1 MFRLATASLANRSVV
16 GLLTVLIVASGLLSL
31 TSLRQELL
39 PSFEVPQA
47 SIVTPYPGASPEIVD
62 AQVSS
67 LIEGEVR
74 TLNNL
79 VTVRS
84 TSSANLSVVRVE
96 FDFGTTTA
104 TVEEELNRVIAS
116 VQDSLP
122 NDVSPRVISGSFD
135 SVPIIV
141 LSVAS
146 TTGENDALAEILA
159 DVATPILSQVPGIQE
174 ITVAGGKQK
183 EITLDLKAKVLRE
196 NGLSQQA
203 IVDALRA
210 NGFIIPA
217 GSITDSQG
225 ELQIEIGTNVNSLE
239 DFKSLPLI
247 SSNTQNAQ
255 AAAQAAAAQAAAA
268 QAAAAA
274 AAAQAA
280 AAQAA
285 AAAAAAGQGAPGV
298 PAAPS
303 IPAAP
308 APSEPK
314 ILTIGE
320 VADVTYDYAPVTS
333 ISRTNGLDSLGI
345 QVTKTQD
352 GNTVAISN
360 GVEAKIEELTEKLG
374 GNVEISTVFD
384 QGPFV
389 EKQLENL
396 TIEGTL
402 GLTFAILI
410 ILVFLGSIRSTLVT
424 AISIPTSLL
433 VTFAGL
439 LVSDYSL
446 NLFTLSALTIA
457 VGRVVDDS
465 IVVIENINRH
475 LSYGEE
481 KKSAI
486 IQAVKEVA
494 GAITSATITTV
505 AVFLPVALVGGVV
518 GELFRP
524 FSLSFTIALLAS
536 LIVSLT
542 IVPVLAYWFLK
553 GPKIE
558 GANEQVSEAQLASQM
573 ELAREEEE
581 QKEKKSWLQRGYIPI
596 LKTTQ
601 AHPVVTLI
609 ASAAVLGFTFSL
621 VPQLKTDFI
630 GDFGGDTFSVRQ
642 ELPAGS
648 TFEQRDEASNVVEAL
663 ILEQDGVETVLAT
676 FGGRADGRVNFG
688 GNANATTIQVSL
700 AKDADGDAVK
710 EAIQDGIDART
721 DIGETSISA
730 GGGPGVGGSGTID
743 IKISGT
749 SDEALFAAV
758 EKVRTGMLAVE
769 NLSEITSSLS
779 EQQRTLKITVDR
791 VKAAEY
797 GLTEIQVSGLVS
809 STLRPSSI
817 GNVNIE
823 NESTP
828 IFLVQESTPATVEE
842 IEEIQIPTRRGV
854 IELKDIADISEVQA
868 PVSITSEKGERV
880 ATVALT
886 PDSDDLGAVTR
897 DVTAALTEIEL
908 PVGATATIG
917 GVSAEQTESFQ
928 QLGLALLAAVAIVYL
943 VMVAT
948 FSSLIQPLILLISI
962 PFAATGA
969 LGLLLLT
976 DTPLGV
982 PALIGMLLLVGV
994 VVTNAIVLIDLINQY
1009 RKQGRSIQQSI
1020 IDGSRQRLRPILM
1033 TALATIFA
1041 LSPLA
1046 FGITGGGFISQPL
1059 AIVVIGGLVSSTLLT
1074 LVIVPVLYWLIEGRK
1089 ERKALKG
1096 PKKPRGKAR
1105 RLAEASR

>member
-1 MFRLATASLANRSVV
+1 LFRLATASLANRSVV

-31 TSLRQELL
+31 TSLKQELL

-62 AQVSS
+62 AQISS
-67 LIEGEVR
+67 LIEDEVR

-104 TVEEELNRVIAS
+104 TVEEELNRVIANLK
-116 VQDSLP
+116 DSLP
-122 NDVSPRVISGSFD
+122 SDVSSRVISGSFD

-146 TTGENDALAEILA
+146 TTGDNDALAEILA

-174 ITVAGGKQK
+174 ITVAGGKKK
-183 EITLDLKAKVLRE
+183 EITLDLKTKVLRD
-196 NGLSQQA
+196 NGLSQQS
-203 IVDALRA
+203 IVEALRA

-217 GSITDSQG
+217 GSITDTQG
-225 ELQIEIGTNVNSLE
+225 ELQIEVGTNVNSLKA
-239 DFKSLPLI
+239 FKKLPLI
-247 SSNTQNAQ
+247 SSSTQNAQ

-274 AAAQAA
+274 AAA
-280 AAQAA
+280 
-285 AAAAAAGQGAPGV
+285 GPGAPAI

-308 APSEPK
+308 AEPE
-314 ILTIGE
+314 ILTIE
-320 VADVTYDYAPVTS
+320 DVAVVTYDYEPVTS

-360 GVEAKIEELTEKLG
+360 GVEAKIEEIKQKLG
-374 GNVEISTVFD
+374 GNVEIYAVFD

-396 TIEGTL
+396 TIEGSL

-553 GPKIE
+553 APTTE
-558 GANEQVSEAQLASQM
+558 GTEKKFTESQLASKI
-573 ELAREEEE
+573 EKAREVEE
-581 QKEKKSWLQRGYIPI
+581 QKEKKSWLQRGYIPV

-648 TFEQRDEASNVVEAL
+648 TFEQRDEASNVVESL

-676 FGGRADGRVNFG
+676 FGGRADGRVNLG

-700 AKDADGDAVK
+700 AKDADGDAIK
-710 EAIQDGIDART
+710 DAIQKGIDARS
-721 DIGETSISA
+721 DIGETTISA

-749 SDEALFAAV
+749 NDEALFAAV
-758 EKVRTGMLAVE
+758 EKVRSGMLEVE

-809 STLRPSSI
+809 TTLRPSSI
-817 GNVNIE
+817 GDVNIE

-828 IFLVQESTPATVEE
+828 IFLVRENTPATLEE

-854 IELKDIADISEVQA
+854 IELQEIADINEVQA

-886 PDSDDLGAVTR
+886 PDTDDLGAVTR
-897 DVTAALTEIEL
+897 DVTAKLAEIEL

-969 LGLLLLT
+969 LGLLLIT

-1009 RKQGRSIQQSI
+1009 RKQGRTIQQSI
-1020 IDGSRQRLRPILM
+1020 MDGSRQRLRPILM

-1089 ERKALKG
+1089 ERKALK
-1096 PKKPRGKAR
+1096 KPRKPNSKAKAKAR
-1105 RLAEASR
+1105 NAR

>member
-1 MFRLATASLANRSVV
+1 LFRLATASLANRSVV

-31 TSLRQELL
+31 TSLKQELL

-47 SIVTPYPGASPEIVD
+47 SIVTPYPGASPELVD
-62 AQVSS
+62 AQISS
-67 LIEGEVR
+67 LIEDEVR

-104 TVEEELNRVIAS
+104 TVEEELNRVIANLK
-116 VQDSLP
+116 DSLP
-122 NDVSPRVISGSFD
+122 SDVSSRVISGSFD

-146 TTGENDALAEILA
+146 TTGDNDAIAEILA

-196 NGLSQQA
+196 NGLSQQS

-217 GSITDSQG
+217 GSITDTKG

-239 DFKSLPLI
+239 DFKKLPLI
-247 SSNTQNAQ
+247 SSNTQNSQ
-255 AAAQAAAAQAAAA
+255 AAAQ
-268 QAAAAA
+268 A

-285 AAAAAAGQGAPGV
+285 AAAAAAGQGAPGI

-303 IPAAP
+303 APAAP
-308 APSEPK
+308 AADPE
-314 ILTIGE
+314 ILTIGD
-320 VADVTYDYAPVTS
+320 VADVTYDYEQVTS

-360 GVEAKIEELTEKLG
+360 GVEAKIEELTDKLG

-553 GPKIE
+553 TPK
-558 GANEQVSEAQLASQM
+558 NVVSLDQMSESQLASQM
-573 ELAREEEE
+573 EQAREVEE
-581 QKEKKSWLQRGYIPI
+581 QKEKKSWLQRGYIPV

-601 AHPVVTLI
+601 AHPVITLI

-700 AKDADGDAVK
+700 AKDADGDAIK
-710 EAIQDGIDART
+710 DAIQKGIDARS

-749 SDEALFAAV
+749 NDEALFAAV
-758 EKVRTGMLAVE
+758 EKVRSGMIAVE

-809 STLRPSSI
+809 TTLRPSSI
-817 GNVNIE
+817 GDVNIE

-828 IFLVQESTPATVEE
+828 IFLVQEDTPATVEE
-842 IEEIQIPTRRGV
+842 IEEIQIPTRSGV
-854 IELKDIADISEVQA
+854 IELQEIADISEVQA

-886 PDSDDLGAVTR
+886 PDTDDLGAVTR
-897 DVTAALTEIEL
+897 DVTAKLAEIEL

-948 FSSLIQPLILLISI
+948 FSSLVQPLILLISI

-1009 RKQGRSIQQSI
+1009 RKQGRTIQQSI
-1020 IDGSRQRLRPILM
+1020 MDGSRQRLRPILM

-1096 PKKPRGKAR
+1096 PKKPRGKAK
-1105 RLAEASR
+1105 RLAEAAR

>member
-1 MFRLATASLANRSVV
+1 
-16 GLLTVLIVASGLLSL
+16 LTVLIVASGLLSL
-31 TSLRQELL
+31 TSLKQELL

-62 AQVSS
+62 AQISS
-67 LIEGEVR
+67 LIEDEVR

-104 TVEEELNRVIAS
+104 TVEEELNRVIANLK
-116 VQDSLP
+116 DSLP
-122 NDVSPRVISGSFD
+122 SDVSSRVISGSFD

-146 TTGENDALAEILA
+146 TTGDNDALAEILA

-174 ITVAGGKQK
+174 ITVAGGKKK

-196 NGLSQQA
+196 NGLSQQS

-217 GSITDSQG
+217 GSITDTQG
-225 ELQIEIGTNVNSLE
+225 ELQIEVGTNVNSLKA
-239 DFKSLPLI
+239 FKKLPLI
-247 SSNTQNAQ
+247 SSSTQNAQ

-274 AAAQAA
+274 AAA
-280 AAQAA
+280 
-285 AAAAAAGQGAPGV
+285 GPGV
-298 PAAPS
+298 PAIPAAPS
-303 IPAAP
+303 IPVAP
-308 APSEPK
+308 AEPE
-314 ILTIGE
+314 ILTIE
-320 VADVTYDYAPVTS
+320 DVAVVTYDYEPVTS

-360 GVEAKIEELTEKLG
+360 GVEAKIEEIKEKLG
-374 GNVEISTVFD
+374 GNVEIYAVFD

-396 TIEGTL
+396 TIEGSL

-553 GPKIE
+553 APTSE
-558 GANEQVSEAQLASQM
+558 GMQKKLTESQLASQM
-573 ELAREEEE
+573 EKAREIEE
-581 QKEKKSWLQRGYIPI
+581 QKEKKSWLQRGYIPV

-648 TFEQRDEASNVVEAL
+648 TFEQRDEASNVVESL

-676 FGGRADGRVNFG
+676 FGGRADGRVNLG

-700 AKDADGDAVK
+700 AKDADGDAIK
-710 EAIQDGIDART
+710 DAIQKGIDARS
-721 DIGETSISA
+721 DIGETTISA

-749 SDEALFAAV
+749 NDEALFAAV
-758 EKVRTGMLAVE
+758 ENVRSGMLEVE

-809 STLRPSSI
+809 TTLRPSSI
-817 GNVNIE
+817 GDVNIE

-828 IFLVQESTPATVEE
+828 IFLVQENTPATLEE

-854 IELKDIADISEVQA
+854 IELQKIADINEVQA

-886 PDSDDLGAVTR
+886 PDTDDLGAVTR
-897 DVTAALTEIEL
+897 DVTAKLAEIEL

-969 LGLLLLT
+969 LGLLLIT

-1009 RKQGRSIQQSI
+1009 RKQGRTIQQSI
-1020 IDGSRQRLRPILM
+1020 MDGSRQRLRPILM

-1105 RLAEASR
+1105 RLAEAAR

>member
-1 MFRLATASLANRSVV
+1 MFRLATTSLANRSVV
-16 GLLTVLIVASGLLSL
+16 GLLTILIVASGLISLS
-31 TSLRQELL
+31 SLKQELL

-47 SIVTPYPGASPEIVD
+47 SIVTAYPGASPEIVD
-62 AQVSS
+62 AQISS
-67 LIEGEVR
+67 LIEDEVR

-79 VTVRS
+79 VNVRS

-104 TVEEELNRVIAS
+104 NVEEELNRVVAT
-116 VQDSLP
+116 VRDSLP
-122 NDVSPRVISGSFD
+122 SEVEPRVISGSFD
-135 SVPIIV
+135 TVPIIV

-146 TTGENDALAEILA
+146 TTGQNDALAEILA
-159 DVATPILSQVPGIQE
+159 DVAPPILSQGPGVQE
-174 ITVAGGKQK
+174 VTVAGGKKKQ
-183 EITLDLKAKVLRE
+183 ITLDLKAKVLRD
-196 NGLSQQA
+196 NGLSQQS
-203 IVDALRA
+203 IVEALRA
-210 NGFIIPA
+210 NGFIVPA
-217 GSITDSQG
+217 GSITDNAG
-225 ELQIEIGTNVNSLE
+225 ELQIEVGTNVNSLE
-239 DFKSLPLI
+239 DFEKLPLI
-247 SSNTQNAQ
+247 SSNTQNSQ
-255 AAAQAAAAQAAAA
+255 AASQ
-268 QAAAAA
+268 

-285 AAAAAAGQGAPGV
+285 AAAAAAGGVPV
-298 PAAPS
+298 PAAPV
-303 IPAAP
+303 AP
-308 APSEPK
+308 VVPQKPE
-314 ILTIGE
+314 ILTIKD
-320 VADVTYDYAPVTS
+320 VADVVYDYAPVTS

-360 GVEAKIEELTEKLG
+360 GVEAKIEELKEKLG
-374 GNVEISTVFD
+374 GNVEINTVFD

-396 TIEGTL
+396 TIEGSL

-433 VTFAGL
+433 ITFAGL

-475 LSYGEE
+475 LSYGEP

-486 IQAVKEVA
+486 IDAVKEVA

-536 LIVSLT
+536 LVVSLT

-553 GPKIE
+553 TPAVDPTAAMDTPEQAAARIE
-558 GANEQVSEAQLASQM
+558 SVR
-573 ELAREEEE
+573 ELEE
-581 QKEKKSWLQRGYIPI
+581 QKEQKSWLQRGYIPI
-596 LKTTQ
+596 LRTTQ

-609 ASAAVLGFTFSL
+609 AAGAVLGFTFSL
-621 VPQLKTDFI
+621 IPQLKTDFI

-642 ELPAGS
+642 ELPAGA
-648 TFEQRDEASNVVEAL
+648 TFEQRDKASEIVEDL

-676 FGGRADGRVNFG
+676 YGGRADGRVNFG

-700 AKDADGDAVK
+700 SKDADADAIK
-710 EAIQDGIDART
+710 EAVQAGIDART
-721 DIGETSISA
+721 DIGETTISA
-730 GGGPGVGGSGTID
+730 GGGPGVGGSSNID
-743 IKISGT
+743 IKITGT

-758 EKVRTGMLAVE
+758 DKIRSGMVVVD
-769 NLSEITSSLS
+769 NISEITSSLS

-817 GNVNIE
+817 GDVNIE
-823 NESTP
+823 NETTP
-828 IFLVQESTPATVEE
+828 IFLVQENTPATLEE
-842 IEEIQIPTRRGV
+842 IKEIQIPSRLGV
-854 IELKDIADISEVQA
+854 IELQEVADIQEVQA

-880 ATVALT
+880 ATVSLT

-897 DVTAALTEIEL
+897 EVTETLDGIEL
-908 PVGATATIG
+908 PLGATATIG
-917 GVSAEQTESFQ
+917 GVSAEQIESFQ

-948 FSSLIQPLILLISI
+948 FSSLVQPLILLISI

-969 LGLLLLT
+969 LGLLLIT
-976 DTPLGV
+976 DTALGV

-1009 RKQGRSIQQSI
+1009 RLQGRSIKQSI
-1020 IDGSRQRLRPILM
+1020 MDGSRQRLRPILM

-1041 LSPLA
+1041 LLPLA

-1059 AIVVIGGLVSSTLLT
+1059 AIVVIGGLVSSTALT

-1105 RLAEASR
+1105 RLAEAAR

>member
-31 TSLRQELL
+31 TSLKQELL

-67 LIEGEVR
+67 LIEDEVR

-104 TVEEELNRVIAS
+104 TVEEELNRVIANLK
-116 VQDSLP
+116 DSLP
-122 NDVSPRVISGSFD
+122 ADVSPRVVSGSFD

-146 TTGENDALAEILA
+146 TTGDNDALAEILA

-183 EITLDLKAKVLRE
+183 EITLDLKAKVLRD

-217 GSITDSQG
+217 GSITDTQG

-255 AAAQAAAAQAAAA
+255 AAAAQAAAA

-274 AAAQAA
+274 AA
-280 AAQAA
+280 
-285 AAAAAAGQGAPGV
+285 GQGAPGI
-298 PAAPS
+298 PGAPS

-308 APSEPK
+308 APSEPE
-314 ILTIGE
+314 ILTIAD
-320 VADVTYDYAPVTS
+320 VAEVTYDYAPVTS

-360 GVEAKIEELTEKLG
+360 GVEAKIEELTDKLG
-374 GNVEISTVFD
+374 GNVEINTVFD

-553 GPKIE
+553 APKIE
-558 GANEQVSEAQLASQM
+558 AGSEQLSEGQLAFQM
-573 ELAREEEE
+573 EKAREEEE

-596 LKTTQ
+596 LRTTQ

-648 TFEQRDEASNVVEAL
+648 TFEQRDEAAKEVENL

-700 AKDADGDAVK
+700 AKDADGDAIK
-710 EAIQDGIDART
+710 DAIQKGIDARS
-721 DIGETSISA
+721 DIGETTISA

-817 GNVNIE
+817 GDVNIE

-828 IFLVQESTPATVEE
+828 IFLVQENTPATVEE
-842 IEEIQIPTRRGV
+842 IEQIQVPTRQGV
-854 IELKDIADISEVQA
+854 IELQEIADISEVQA

-886 PDSDDLGAVTR
+886 PDTDDLGAVTR
-897 DVTAALTEIEL
+897 DVTAKLAEIEL

-948 FSSLIQPLILLISI
+948 FSSLVQPLILLISI

-1105 RLAEASR
+1105 RLAEAAR

>member
-31 TSLRQELL
+31 TSLKQELL

-67 LIEGEVR
+67 LIEDEVR

-104 TVEEELNRVIAS
+104 TVEEELNRVIANLK
-116 VQDSLP
+116 DSLP
-122 NDVSPRVISGSFD
+122 SDVSPRVISGSFD

-210 NGFIIPA
+210 NGFIVPA
-217 GSITDSQG
+217 GSITDTQG

-247 SSNTQNAQ
+247 SSNTQSAQ

-274 AAAQAA
+274 AAA
-280 AAQAA
+280 
-285 AAAAAAGQGAPGV
+285 GQGAPGA

-303 IPAAP
+303 IPVAP
-308 APSEPK
+308 APSEPE
-314 ILTIGE
+314 ILTIGD
-320 VADVTYDYAPVTS
+320 VAVVTYDYEPVTS

-553 GPKIE
+553 TPKLE
-558 GANEQVSEAQLASQM
+558 SGSEQLSESQLAMQM
-573 ELAREEEE
+573 EKAREEEE
-581 QKEKKSWLQRGYIPI
+581 QKEKKSWLQRGYIPV
-596 LKTTQ
+596 LRTTQ

-648 TFEQRDEASNVVEAL
+648 TFEQRDAAAKAVENL

-700 AKDADGDAVK
+700 TKDADGDAIK
-710 EAIQDGIDART
+710 EAIQEGIDSRT

-758 EKVRTGMLAVE
+758 EKVRTGMLSVE

-854 IELKDIADISEVQA
+854 IELQKIADISEVQA

-897 DVTAALTEIEL
+897 DVTAKLAEIEL

-1020 IDGSRQRLRPILM
+1020 VDGSRQRLRPILM

-1105 RLAEASR
+1105 RLAEAAR

>member
-1 MFRLATASLANRSVV
+1 LFRLATASLANRSVV
-16 GLLTVLIVASGLLSL
+16 GLLTVLVIGAGLLSATAL
-31 TSLRQELL
+31 KQELL

-47 SIVTPYPGASPEIVD
+47 SIVTAYPGASPEIVD
-62 AQVSS
+62 AQISS
-67 LIEGEVR
+67 LIEDEVR
-74 TLNNL
+74 TLDNL

-104 TVEEELNRVIAS
+104 DVEEKLNSVIAS

-122 NDVSPRVISGSFD
+122 GDVSPRVISGSFD

-146 TTGENDALAEILA
+146 TTGDNDALAEILA
-159 DVATPILSQVPGIQE
+159 DVAVPILSQVPGVQD

-183 EITLDLKAKVLRE
+183 QITLDLKSDVLRE

-210 NGFIIPA
+210 NGFVIPA
-217 GSITDSQG
+217 GSILDDAG
-225 ELQIEIGTNVNSLE
+225 ELQIEVGTQVNSLE
-239 DFKSLPLI
+239 DFKKLPLI
-247 SSNTQNAQ
+247 SSNPQS
-255 AAAQAAAAQAAAA
+255 AAG
-268 QAAAAA
+268 AA

-285 AAAAAAGQGAPGV
+285 AAQGAQGLPT
-298 PAAPS
+298 AQ
-303 IPAAP
+303 IPAQP
-308 APSEPK
+308 AVPE
-314 ILTIGE
+314 ILSIE
-320 VADVTYDYAPVTS
+320 DVADVTYDYAPVTS

-360 GVEAKIEELTEKLG
+360 GVEAKIDELKEKLG
-374 GNVEISTVFD
+374 GNVEINTVFD

-396 TIEGTL
+396 TIEGSL

-433 VTFAGL
+433 ITFAGL
-439 LVSDYSL
+439 LISDYSL

-553 GPKIE
+553 TPVVE
-558 GANEQVSEAQLASQM
+558 ASAEELSEQQVSDQM
-573 ELAREEEE
+573 EKAREVEE
-581 QKEKKSWLQRGYIPI
+581 QKERRSWLQRGYIPI
-596 LKTTQ
+596 LRTTQ

-648 TFEQRDEASNVVEAL
+648 TFEQRDKASEIVEDL
-663 ILEQDGVETVLAT
+663 ILEQQGVETVLAT

-700 AKDADGDAVK
+700 TKDADGDAIK
-710 EAIQDGIDART
+710 EAIQKGIDSRS

-743 IKISGT
+743 IKIAGT
-749 SDEALFAAV
+749 SDEALFEAV
-758 EKVRTGMLAVE
+758 DRVRSGMASVQ
-769 NLSEITSSLS
+769 NISEISSSLS
-779 EQQRTLKITVDR
+779 EQQRTLKISVDR
-791 VKAAEY
+791 VKAAEF

-809 STLRPSSI
+809 TTLRPSSI
-817 GNVNIE
+817 GNVNID
-823 NESTP
+823 NEQTP
-828 IFLVQESTPATVEE
+828 IFIVQEDTPATLEE
-842 IEEIQIPTRRGV
+842 IREIQIPTRQGV
-854 IELKDIADISEVQA
+854 IELQEIATIQEVQA

-897 DVTAALTEIEL
+897 DVTAQLEEIDL
-908 PVGATATIG
+908 PLGATATIG

-943 VMVAT
+943 VMVGT
-948 FSSLIQPLILLISI
+948 FSSLVQPLILLISI

-976 DTPLGV
+976 DTALGV

-1020 IDGSRQRLRPILM
+1020 MDGSRQRLRPILM

-1096 PKKPRGKAR
+1096 PKQQRGKKR
-1105 RLAEASR
+1105 RLARAAR

>member
-16 GLLTVLIVASGLLSL
+16 GLLTVLVIGAGLLSATAL
-31 TSLRQELL
+31 KQELL

-47 SIVTPYPGASPEIVD
+47 SIVTAYPGASPEIVD

-67 LIEGEVR
+67 VIEDQVR
-74 TLNNL
+74 TLDNL
-79 VTVRS
+79 VNVRS

-96 FDFGTTTA
+96 FDFGTTTSD
-104 TVEEELNRVIAS
+104 VEEKLNSVIAS

-122 NDVSPRVISGSFD
+122 GDVAPRVISGSFD

-146 TTGENDALAEILA
+146 TTGDNDALAEILA
-159 DVATPILSQVPGIQE
+159 DVAVPILSQVPGVQE
-174 ITVAGGKQK
+174 ITVAGGKKKQ
-183 EITLDLKAKVLRE
+183 ITLDLKADVLRA
-196 NGLSQQA
+196 NGLTQQN
-203 IVDALRA
+203 IVEALRA
-210 NGFIIPA
+210 NGFVIPA
-217 GSITDSQG
+217 GSILDNAG
-225 ELQIEIGTNVNSLE
+225 ELQIEVGTQVNSLQ
-239 DFKSLPLI
+239 DFNKLPLI
-247 SSNTQNAQ
+247 SANPQ
-255 AAAQAAAAQAAAA
+255 ANQ
-268 QAAAAA
+268 AAAA

-285 AAAAAAGQGAPGV
+285 AAAAAQGAPGQAPAPGAQAPEV
-298 PAAPS
+298 PAAPEILS
-303 IPAAP
+303 I
-308 APSEPK
+308 ED
-314 ILTIGE
+314 
-320 VADVTYDYAPVTS
+320 VADVTYDYEPVTS

-360 GVEAKIEELTEKLG
+360 AVEAKIEELTEKLG
-374 GNVEISTVFD
+374 GNVEINTVFD

-402 GLTFAILI
+402 CLTFAILI

-433 VTFAGL
+433 ITFAGL
-439 LVSDYSL
+439 LISDYSL

-553 GPKIE
+553 APKVVGLVSE
-558 GANEQVSEAQLASQM
+558 MNQQQVSDQM
-573 ELAREEEE
+573 EKAREFEE
-581 QKEKKSWLQRGYIPI
+581 QKERRSWLQRGYIPI
-596 LKTTQ
+596 LRTTQ

-648 TFEQRDEASNVVEAL
+648 TFEQRDKASEIVEDL

-700 AKDADGDAVK
+700 AKDADGDVIK
-710 EAIQDGIDART
+710 EAIQDGIDARS

-743 IKISGT
+743 IKIAGT
-749 SDEALFAAV
+749 SDEALFEAV
-758 EKVRTGMLAVE
+758 DRVRSGMTTVQ
-769 NLSEITSSLS
+769 NISEISSSLS

-817 GNVNIE
+817 GDVNID
-823 NESTP
+823 NEATP
-828 IFLVQESTPATVEE
+828 IFIVQENTPATLEE
-842 IEEIQIPTRRGV
+842 IREIQIPTRQGV
-854 IELKDIADISEVQA
+854 IELQEIATVQEVQA

-886 PDSDDLGAVTR
+886 PDTDDLGAATR
-897 DVTAALTEIEL
+897 EVTAQLDEIDL
-908 PVGATATIG
+908 PLGATATIG

-943 VMVAT
+943 VMVGT
-948 FSSLIQPLILLISI
+948 FSSLVQPLILLISI

-1020 IDGSRQRLRPILM
+1020 MDGSRQRLRPILM

-1089 ERKALKG
+1089 ERRALKG
-1096 PKKPRGKAR
+1096 PKKQRGKKR
-1105 RLAEASR
+1105 RLAKAAR

>member
-31 TSLRQELL
+31 TSLKQELL

-47 SIVTPYPGASPEIVD
+47 SIVTAYPGASPEIVD
-62 AQVSS
+62 AQISS
-67 LIEGEVR
+67 LIEDEVR

-104 TVEEELNRVIAS
+104 TVEEELNRVIANLK
-116 VQDSLP
+116 DSLP
-122 NDVSPRVISGSFD
+122 SDVSPRVISGSFD

-146 TTGENDALAEILA
+146 TTGNNNELAEILA

-174 ITVAGGKQK
+174 ITVAGGKKK
-183 EITLDLKAKVLRE
+183 EITLDLKAKVLRD
-196 NGLSQQA
+196 NGLSQQS

-217 GSITDSQG
+217 GSITDTEG
-225 ELQIEIGTNVNSLE
+225 ELQIEVGTNVNSLE
-239 DFKSLPLI
+239 DFKNLPLI

-255 AAAQAAAAQAAAA
+255 AAQAAAAQAAAA

-274 AAAQAA
+274 AAA
-280 AAQAA
+280 
-285 AAAAAAGQGAPGV
+285 AGPGAPAIPAAPSV
-298 PAAPS
+298 PAAP
-303 IPAAP
+303 A
-308 APSEPK
+308 EPE
-314 ILTIGE
+314 ILTIGD
-320 VADVTYDYAPVTS
+320 VADVTYDYEEVTS

-360 GVEAKIEELTEKLG
+360 GVEAKIEELTDKLG
-374 GNVEISTVFD
+374 GNVEINTVLD

-553 GPKIE
+553 TPK
-558 GANEQVSEAQLASQM
+558 NEVSLDQMSESQLASQM
-573 ELAREEEE
+573 EQAREVEE
-581 QKEKKSWLQRGYIPI
+581 QKEKKSWLQRGYIPV

-601 AHPVVTLI
+601 AHPVITLI

-700 AKDADGDAVK
+700 AKDADGDAIK
-710 EAIQDGIDART
+710 DAIQKGIDARS

-749 SDEALFAAV
+749 NDEALFAAV
-758 EKVRTGMLAVE
+758 EKVRSGMIAVE

-809 STLRPSSI
+809 TTLRPSSI
-817 GNVNIE
+817 GDVNIE

-828 IFLVQESTPATVEE
+828 IFLVQEDTPATLEE
-842 IEEIQIPTRRGV
+842 IEEIQIPTRSGV
-854 IELKDIADISEVQA
+854 IELQEIADISEVQA

-886 PDSDDLGAVTR
+886 PDTDDLGAVTR
-897 DVTAALTEIEL
+897 DVTAKLAEIDL

-948 FSSLIQPLILLISI
+948 FSSLVQPLILLISI

-969 LGLLLLT
+969 LGLLLIT

-1009 RKQGRSIQQSI
+1009 RKQGRTIQQSI
-1020 IDGSRQRLRPILM
+1020 MDGSRQRLRPILM

-1096 PKKPRGKAR
+1096 PKKPRGKAK
-1105 RLAEASR
+1105 RLAEAAR

>member
-1 MFRLATASLANRSVV
+1 LFRLATASLANRSVV

-31 TSLRQELL
+31 TSLKQELL

-62 AQVSS
+62 AQISS
-67 LIEGEVR
+67 LIEDEVR

-104 TVEEELNRVIAS
+104 TVEEELNRVIANLK
-116 VQDSLP
+116 DSLP
-122 NDVSPRVISGSFD
+122 SDVSPRVISGSFD

-146 TTGENDALAEILA
+146 TTGDNDALAEILA
-159 DVATPILSQVPGIQE
+159 DVATPILSQVPGVQD

-183 EITLDLKAKVLRE
+183 EISLDLKAKVLRE
-196 NGLSQQA
+196 NGLSQQS

-217 GSITDSQG
+217 GSITDTEG
-225 ELQIEIGTNVNSLE
+225 ELQIEVGTNVNSLE
-239 DFKSLPLI
+239 DFKNLPLI

-255 AAAQAAAAQAAAA
+255 AAQAAAAQAAAA

-274 AAAQAA
+274 AAAAGPGATAIPAA
-280 AAQAA
+280 
-285 AAAAAAGQGAPGV
+285 PSV
-298 PAAPS
+298 PAAP
-303 IPAAP
+303 A
-308 APSEPK
+308 EPE
-314 ILTIGE
+314 ILTIGD
-320 VADVTYDYAPVTS
+320 VADVTYDYEEVTS

-360 GVEAKIEELTEKLG
+360 GVEAKIEELTDKLG
-374 GNVEISTVFD
+374 GNVEINTVLD

-553 GPKIE
+553 TPK
-558 GANEQVSEAQLASQM
+558 NEVSLDQMSESQLASQM
-573 ELAREEEE
+573 EQAREVEE
-581 QKEKKSWLQRGYIPI
+581 QKEKKSWLQRGYIPV

-601 AHPVVTLI
+601 AHPVITLI

-700 AKDADGDAVK
+700 AKDADGDAIK
-710 EAIQDGIDART
+710 DAIQKGIDARS

-749 SDEALFAAV
+749 NDEALFAAV
-758 EKVRTGMLAVE
+758 EKVRSGMIAVE

-809 STLRPSSI
+809 TTLRPSSI
-817 GNVNIE
+817 GDVNIE

-828 IFLVQESTPATVEE
+828 IFLVQEDTPATLEE
-842 IEEIQIPTRRGV
+842 IEEIQIPTRSGV
-854 IELKDIADISEVQA
+854 IELQEIADISEVQA

-886 PDSDDLGAVTR
+886 PDTDDLGAVTR
-897 DVTAALTEIEL
+897 DVTAKLAEIDL

-948 FSSLIQPLILLISI
+948 FSSLVQPLILLISI

-969 LGLLLLT
+969 LGLLLIT

-1009 RKQGRSIQQSI
+1009 RKQGRTIQQSI
-1020 IDGSRQRLRPILM
+1020 MDGSRQRLRPILM

-1105 RLAEASR
+1105 RLAEAAR

>member
-1 MFRLATASLANRSVV
+1 
-16 GLLTVLIVASGLLSL
+16 
-31 TSLRQELL
+31 
-39 PSFEVPQA
+39 
-47 SIVTPYPGASPEIVD
+47 
-62 AQVSS
+62 
-67 LIEGEVR
+67 
-74 TLNNL
+74 
-79 VTVRS
+79 
-84 TSSANLSVVRVE
+84 
-96 FDFGTTTA
+96 
-104 TVEEELNRVIAS
+104 
-116 VQDSLP
+116 
-122 NDVSPRVISGSFD
+122 VISGSFD

-146 TTGENDALAEILA
+146 TTGNNNELAEILA

-174 ITVAGGKQK
+174 ITVAGGKKK
-183 EITLDLKAKVLRE
+183 EITLDLKAKVLRD
-196 NGLSQQA
+196 NGLSQQS

-217 GSITDSQG
+217 GSITDTEG
-225 ELQIEIGTNVNSLE
+225 ELQIEVGTNVNSLE
-239 DFKSLPLI
+239 DFKNLPLI

-255 AAAQAAAAQAAAA
+255 AAQAAAAQAAAA

-274 AAAQAA
+274 AAA
-280 AAQAA
+280 
-285 AAAAAAGQGAPGV
+285 AGPGAPAIPAAPSV
-298 PAAPS
+298 PAAP
-303 IPAAP
+303 A
-308 APSEPK
+308 EPE
-314 ILTIGE
+314 ILTIGD
-320 VADVTYDYAPVTS
+320 VADVTYDYEEVTS

-360 GVEAKIEELTEKLG
+360 GVEAKIEELTDKLG
-374 GNVEISTVFD
+374 GNVEINTVLD

-553 GPKIE
+553 APKTE
-558 GANEQVSEAQLASQM
+558 GSPEQMSESQLAYQI
-573 ELAREEEE
+573 EQAREIEE
-581 QKEKKSWLQRGYIPI
+581 QKEKKSWLQRGYIPV
-596 LKTTQ
+596 LRTTQ

-648 TFEQRDEASNVVEAL
+648 TFEQRDEASNVVEDL
-663 ILEQDGVETVLAT
+663 ILEQEGVETVLAT
-676 FGGRADGRVNFG
+676 FGGRADGRVNLG

-700 AKDADGDAVK
+700 AKDADGDAIK
-710 EAIQDGIDART
+710 DAIQKGIDARS
-721 DIGETSISA
+721 DIGETTISA
-730 GGGPGVGGSGTID
+730 GGAPGAGGSGTID
-743 IKISGT
+743 IKLSGT

-758 EKVRTGMLAVE
+758 EKVRSGMLEVE

-779 EQQRTLKITVDR
+779 ELQRTLKITVDR
-791 VKAAEY
+791 MKAAEY

-817 GNVNIE
+817 GDVNIE

-828 IFLVQESTPATVEE
+828 IFLVQEATPATVEE
-842 IEEIQIPTRRGV
+842 IEDIQIPTRRGV
-854 IELKDIADISEVQA
+854 IELKKIADISEVQA

-886 PDSDDLGAVTR
+886 PDTDDLGAVTR
-897 DVTAALTEIEL
+897 DVTAKLAEIDL

-948 FSSLIQPLILLISI
+948 FSSLVQPLILLISI

-1009 RKQGRSIQQSI
+1009 RKQGRTIQQSI
-1020 IDGSRQRLRPILM
+1020 MDGSRQRLRPILM

-1105 RLAEASR
+1105 RLAEAAR

>member
-16 GLLTVLIVASGLLSL
+16 GLLTVLIVGSGLLSL
-31 TSLRQELL
+31 TSLKQELL

-67 LIEGEVR
+67 LIEDEVR

-104 TVEEELNRVIAS
+104 TVEEELNRVITNLK
-116 VQDSLP
+116 DSLP
-122 NDVSPRVISGSFD
+122 SDVSSRVISGSFD

-146 TTGENDALAEILA
+146 TTGDNDALAEILA

-174 ITVAGGKQK
+174 ITVAGGKKK
-183 EITLDLKAKVLRE
+183 EITLDLKTNVLRD
-196 NGLSQQA
+196 NGLSQQS
-203 IVDALRA
+203 IVEALRA

-217 GSITDSQG
+217 GSITDTEG
-225 ELQIEIGTNVNSLE
+225 ELQIEIGTNVNSLKA
-239 DFKSLPLI
+239 FKKLPLI
-247 SSNTQNAQ
+247 SSNTQNVQAAAQ
-255 AAAQAAAAQAAAA
+255 AAAAQAAAAQAAAA

-274 AAAQAA
+274 AAA
-280 AAQAA
+280 
-285 AAAAAAGQGAPGV
+285 GPGAPAI
-298 PAAPS
+298 PTAPS

-308 APSEPK
+308 AEPK
-314 ILTIGE
+314 ILTIAD
-320 VADVTYDYAPVTS
+320 VADVTYDYEPVTS

-360 GVEAKIEELTEKLG
+360 GVEAKIEELTDKLG

-553 GPKIE
+553 APTTE
-558 GANEQVSEAQLASQM
+558 GTQKKLSESQIAAQIVK
-573 ELAREEEE
+573 AREVEE
-581 QKEKKSWLQRGYIPI
+581 QKEKKSWLQRGYIPV

-648 TFEQRDEASNVVEAL
+648 TFEQRDEASNVVEDL
-663 ILEQDGVETVLAT
+663 ILEQEGVETVLAT

-700 AKDADGDAVK
+700 TKDADGDAIK
-710 EAIQDGIDART
+710 DAIQKGIDARS
-721 DIGETSISA
+721 DIGETTISA

-749 SDEALFAAV
+749 NDEALFAAV
-758 EKVRTGMLAVE
+758 EKVRSGMLEVE

-779 EQQRTLKITVDR
+779 ELQRTLKITVNR

-817 GNVNIE
+817 GDVNID

-828 IFLVQESTPATVEE
+828 IFLVQEDTPATVEE

-854 IELKDIADISEVQA
+854 IELRQIANVSEVQA

-886 PDSDDLGAVTR
+886 PDTDDLGAVTR
-897 DVTAALTEIEL
+897 DVTAKLAEIEL

-917 GVSAEQTESFQ
+917 GVSAEQAESFQ

-969 LGLLLLT
+969 LGLLLIT

-1020 IDGSRQRLRPILM
+1020 MDGSRQRLRPILM

-1089 ERKALKG
+1089 ERKTLKKSSK
-1096 PKKPRGKAR
+1096 PKRKAKAKVR
-1105 RLAEASR
+1105 NAR

>member
-16 GLLTVLIVASGLLSL
+16 GLLTILVIGAGLLSATAL
-31 TSLRQELL
+31 KQELL

-47 SIVTPYPGASPEIVD
+47 SIVTVYPGASPEIVD

-67 LIEGEVR
+67 VIEDQVR
-74 TLNNL
+74 TLDNL
-79 VTVRS
+79 VNVRS

-104 TVEEELNRVIAS
+104 DVEEKLNSVIAS

-122 NDVSPRVISGSFD
+122 SDVAPRVISGSFD

-146 TTGENDALAEILA
+146 TTGDNDALAEILA
-159 DVATPILSQVPGIQE
+159 DVAVPILSQVPGVQE
-174 ITVAGGKQK
+174 ITVAGGKKKQ
-183 EITLDLKAKVLRE
+183 ITLDLKADVLRA
-196 NGLSQQA
+196 NGLTQQN
-203 IVDALRA
+203 IVEALRA
-210 NGFIIPA
+210 NGFVIPA
-217 GSITDSQG
+217 GSILDNAG
-225 ELQIEIGTNVNSLE
+225 ELQIEVGTEVNSLE
-239 DFKSLPLI
+239 DFKKLPLI
-247 SSNTQNAQ
+247 SANPQ
-255 AAAQAAAAQAAAA
+255 ANQ
-268 QAAAAA
+268 AAAA

-285 AAAAAAGQGAPGV
+285 AAAAQGAPGLPTIEIPEE
-298 PAAPS
+298 PAAP
-303 IPAAP
+303 
-308 APSEPK
+308 E
-314 ILTIGE
+314 ILTIAD

-360 GVEAKIEELTEKLG
+360 GVEDKIEELKEKLG
-374 GNVEISTVFD
+374 GNVEINSVFD

-396 TIEGTL
+396 TIEGSL

-433 VTFAGL
+433 ITFAGL
-439 LVSDYSL
+439 LISDYSL

-553 GPKIE
+553 TPKVE
-558 GANEQVSEAQLASQM
+558 GLDSEMTEQQVSNQM
-573 ELAREEEE
+573 EKAREVEE
-581 QKEKKSWLQRGYIPI
+581 QKERRSWLQRGYIPI
-596 LKTTQ
+596 LRTTQ

-648 TFEQRDEASNVVEAL
+648 TFEQRDKASEIVEDL

-700 AKDADGDAVK
+700 AKDADGDAIK
-710 EAIQDGIDART
+710 EAIQEGIDARS
-721 DIGETSISA
+721 DIGETSITA

-743 IKISGT
+743 IKIAGT
-749 SDEALFAAV
+749 SDEALFEAV
-758 EKVRTGMLAVE
+758 DRVRSGMTSV
-769 NLSEITSSLS
+769 NNISEISSSLS

-817 GNVNIE
+817 GDVNID
-823 NESTP
+823 NEATP
-828 IFLVQESTPATVEE
+828 IFIVQENTPATLEE
-842 IEEIQIPTRRGV
+842 IREIQIPTRQGI
-854 IELKDIADISEVQA
+854 IELQEIATVQEVQA

-897 DVTAALTEIEL
+897 EVTAALAEIDL
-908 PVGATATIG
+908 PLGATATIG

-928 QLGLALLAAVAIVYL
+928 QLGLALLAAIAIVYL
-943 VMVAT
+943 VMVGT
-948 FSSLIQPLILLISI
+948 FSSLVQPLILLISI

-1020 IDGSRQRLRPILM
+1020 MDGSRQRLRPILM

-1089 ERKALKG
+1089 ERRALKG
-1096 PKKPRGKAR
+1096 PKKQKGKAR
-1105 RLAEASR
+1105 RLAEAAR

>member
-1 MFRLATASLANRSVV
+1 LFRLATASLANRSVV
-16 GLLTVLIVASGLLSL
+16 GLLTILIVASGLLSL
-31 TSLRQELL
+31 TSLKQELL

-67 LIEGEVR
+67 LIEDQVR

-104 TVEEELNRVIAS
+104 TVEEELNRVVANLK
-116 VQDSLP
+116 DSLP
-122 NDVSPRVISGSFD
+122 SDVSPRVVSGSFD

-146 TTGENDALAEILA
+146 TTGENDAIAEILA

-183 EITLDLKAKVLRE
+183 EITLDLKSKVLRE
-196 NGLSQQA
+196 NGLSQQS

-225 ELQIEIGTNVNSLE
+225 ELQIEIGTNVNSLQ
-239 DFKSLPLI
+239 DFKKLPLI

-268 QAAAAA
+268 
-274 AAAQAA
+274 
-280 AAQAA
+280 
-285 AAAAAAGQGAPGV
+285 AAAAGPGAPGV

-303 IPAAP
+303 VPAVP
-308 APSEPK
+308 TPSEPE
-314 ILTIGE
+314 ILSIGD
-320 VADVTYDYAPVTS
+320 VAVVTYDYEPVTS

-374 GNVEISTVFD
+374 GNVEINTVFD

-439 LVSDYSL
+439 LISDYSL

-486 IQAVKEVA
+486 IQAVREVA

-553 GPKIE
+553 SPKLE
-558 GANEQVSEAQLASQM
+558 ENAEQISETQLALQM
-573 ELAREEEE
+573 EKAREEEE

-596 LKTTQ
+596 LRTTQ

-648 TFEQRDEASNVVEAL
+648 TFEQRDAAAKAVEDL

-700 AKDADGDAVK
+700 AKDADGDAIK
-710 EAIQDGIDART
+710 QAIQDGIDSRS

-758 EKVRTGMLAVE
+758 EKVRNGMLGVE

-779 EQQRTLKITVDR
+779 EQQRTLKITVNR

-817 GNVNIE
+817 GDVNIE

-828 IFLVQESTPATVEE
+828 IFLVQENTPATVKE

-854 IELKDIADISEVQA
+854 IELKKIADISEVQA

-897 DVTAALTEIEL
+897 DVTAKLAEIEL

-1105 RLAEASR
+1105 RLAEAAR

>member
-1 MFRLATASLANRSVV
+1 LFRLATASLANRSVV

-31 TSLRQELL
+31 TSLKQELL

-62 AQVSS
+62 AQISS
-67 LIEGEVR
+67 LIEDEVR

-104 TVEEELNRVIAS
+104 TVEEELNRVIANLK
-116 VQDSLP
+116 DSLP
-122 NDVSPRVISGSFD
+122 SDVSSRVISGSFD

-146 TTGENDALAEILA
+146 TTGNNNELAEILA

-174 ITVAGGKQK
+174 ITVAGGKKK
-183 EITLDLKAKVLRE
+183 EITLDLKAKVLRD
-196 NGLSQQA
+196 NGLSQQS
-203 IVDALRA
+203 IVEALRA

-217 GSITDSQG
+217 GSITDTQG

-239 DFKSLPLI
+239 DFKKLPLI

-274 AAAQAA
+274 AAA
-280 AAQAA
+280 
-285 AAAAAAGQGAPGV
+285 GQGAPGI

-308 APSEPK
+308 AEPE
-314 ILTIGE
+314 ILTIE
-320 VADVTYDYAPVTS
+320 DVAVVTYDYEPVTS

-374 GNVEISTVFD
+374 GNVEINTVFD

-553 GPKIE
+553 TPK
-558 GANEQVSEAQLASQM
+558 NVVSLDQMSESQLASQM
-573 ELAREEEE
+573 EQAREVEE
-581 QKEKKSWLQRGYIPI
+581 QKEKKSWLQRGYIPV

-601 AHPVVTLI
+601 AHPVITLI

-700 AKDADGDAVK
+700 AKDADGDAIK
-710 EAIQDGIDART
+710 DAIQKGIDARS

-749 SDEALFAAV
+749 NDEALFAAV
-758 EKVRTGMLAVE
+758 EKVRSGMIAVE

-809 STLRPSSI
+809 TTLRPSSI
-817 GNVNIE
+817 GDVNIE

-828 IFLVQESTPATVEE
+828 IFLVQEDTPATLEE
-842 IEEIQIPTRRGV
+842 IEEIQIPTRSGV
-854 IELKDIADISEVQA
+854 IELQEIADISEVQA

-886 PDSDDLGAVTR
+886 PDTDDLGAVTR
-897 DVTAALTEIEL
+897 DVTAKLAEIDL

-948 FSSLIQPLILLISI
+948 FSSLVQPLILLISI

-969 LGLLLLT
+969 LGLLLIT

-1009 RKQGRSIQQSI
+1009 RKQGRTIQQSI
-1020 IDGSRQRLRPILM
+1020 MDGSRQRLRPILM

-1105 RLAEASR
+1105 RLAEAAR

>member
-31 TSLRQELL
+31 TSLKQELL

-47 SIVTPYPGASPEIVD
+47 SIVTAYPGASPEIVD
-62 AQVSS
+62 AQISS
-67 LIEGEVR
+67 LIEDEVR

-104 TVEEELNRVIAS
+104 TVEEELNRVVANLK
-116 VQDSLP
+116 DSLP
-122 NDVSPRVISGSFD
+122 SDVSPRVISGSFD

-146 TTGENDALAEILA
+146 TTGNNNELAEILA

-174 ITVAGGKQK
+174 ITVAGGKKK

-196 NGLSQQA
+196 NGLSQQS
-203 IVDALRA
+203 IVEALRA

-217 GSITDSQG
+217 GSITDTDG

-239 DFKSLPLI
+239 DFKKLPLI

-274 AAAQAA
+274 AAA
-280 AAQAA
+280 
-285 AAAAAAGQGAPGV
+285 GQGAPGI

-308 APSEPK
+308 AEPE
-314 ILTIGE
+314 ILTIE
-320 VADVTYDYAPVTS
+320 DVAVVTYDYEPVTS

-360 GVEAKIEELTEKLG
+360 GVEAKIEEIKEKLG
-374 GNVEISTVFD
+374 GNVEIYAVFD

-553 GPKIE
+553 TPK
-558 GANEQVSEAQLASQM
+558 NEVSLDQMSESQLASQM
-573 ELAREEEE
+573 EQAREVEE
-581 QKEKKSWLQRGYIPI
+581 QKEKKSWLQRGYIPV

-601 AHPVVTLI
+601 AHPVITLI

-700 AKDADGDAVK
+700 AKDADGDAIK
-710 EAIQDGIDART
+710 DAIQKGIDARS

-749 SDEALFAAV
+749 NDEALFAAV
-758 EKVRTGMLAVE
+758 EKVRSGMIAVE

-817 GNVNIE
+817 GDVNIE

-828 IFLVQESTPATVEE
+828 IFLVQEDTPATLEE

-854 IELKDIADISEVQA
+854 IELQKIADISEVQA

-886 PDSDDLGAVTR
+886 PDTDDLGAVTR
-897 DVTAALTEIEL
+897 DVTAKLAEIDL

-948 FSSLIQPLILLISI
+948 FSSLVQPLILLISI

-1009 RKQGRSIQQSI
+1009 RKQGRTIQQSI
-1020 IDGSRQRLRPILM
+1020 MDGSRQRLRPILM

-1105 RLAEASR
+1105 RLAEAAR

>member
-1 MFRLATASLANRSVV
+1 LFRLATASLANRSVV

-31 TSLRQELL
+31 TSLKQELL

-62 AQVSS
+62 AQISS
-67 LIEGEVR
+67 LIEDEVR

-104 TVEEELNRVIAS
+104 TVEEELNRVIANLK
-116 VQDSLP
+116 DSLP
-122 NDVSPRVISGSFD
+122 SDVSSRVISGSFD

-146 TTGENDALAEILA
+146 TTGNNNELAEILA

-174 ITVAGGKQK
+174 ITVAGGKKK

-196 NGLSQQA
+196 NGLSQQS
-203 IVDALRA
+203 IVEALRA

-217 GSITDSQG
+217 GSITDTDG

-239 DFKSLPLI
+239 DFKKLPLI

-274 AAAQAA
+274 AAA
-280 AAQAA
+280 
-285 AAAAAAGQGAPGV
+285 GQGAPGI

-308 APSEPK
+308 AEPE
-314 ILTIGE
+314 ILTIE
-320 VADVTYDYAPVTS
+320 DVAVVTYDYEPVTS

-360 GVEAKIEELTEKLG
+360 GVEAKIEEIKEKLG
-374 GNVEISTVFD
+374 GNVEIYAVFD

-553 GPKIE
+553 TPK
-558 GANEQVSEAQLASQM
+558 NEVSLDQMSESQLASQM
-573 ELAREEEE
+573 EQAREVEE
-581 QKEKKSWLQRGYIPI
+581 QKEKKSWLQRGYIPV

-601 AHPVVTLI
+601 AHPVITLI

-700 AKDADGDAVK
+700 AKDADGDAIK
-710 EAIQDGIDART
+710 DAIQKGIDARS

-749 SDEALFAAV
+749 NDEALFAAV
-758 EKVRTGMLAVE
+758 EKVRSGMIAVE

-809 STLRPSSI
+809 TTLRPSSI
-817 GNVNIE
+817 GDVNIE

-828 IFLVQESTPATVEE
+828 IFLVQEDTPATLEE
-842 IEEIQIPTRRGV
+842 IEQIQIPTRRGV
-854 IELKDIADISEVQA
+854 IELQEIADISEVQA

-886 PDSDDLGAVTR
+886 PDTDDLGAVTR
-897 DVTAALTEIEL
+897 DVTAKLAEIDL

-948 FSSLIQPLILLISI
+948 FSSLVQPLILLISI

-969 LGLLLLT
+969 LGLLLIT

-1009 RKQGRSIQQSI
+1009 RKQGRTIQQSI
-1020 IDGSRQRLRPILM
+1020 MDGSRQRLRPILM

-1105 RLAEASR
+1105 RLAEAAR

>member
-31 TSLRQELL
+31 TSLKQELL

-62 AQVSS
+62 AQISS
-67 LIEGEVR
+67 LIEDEVR

-104 TVEEELNRVIAS
+104 TVEEELNRVIANLK
-116 VQDSLP
+116 DSLP
-122 NDVSPRVISGSFD
+122 SDVSSRVISGSFET
-135 SVPIIV
+135 VPIIV

-146 TTGENDALAEILA
+146 TTGDNDALAEILA

-183 EITLDLKAKVLRE
+183 EITLDLKSKVLRD
-196 NGLSQQA
+196 NGLSQQS

-217 GSITDSQG
+217 GSITDTQG
-225 ELQIEIGTNVNSLE
+225 ELQIEVGTNVNSLE
-239 DFKSLPLI
+239 DFKKLPLI
-247 SSNTQNAQ
+247 SSSTQNAQ

-274 AAAQAA
+274 AAA
-280 AAQAA
+280 
-285 AAAAAAGQGAPGV
+285 GQGAPGI

-303 IPAAP
+303 APAAP
-308 APSEPK
+308 AEPE
-314 ILTIGE
+314 ILTIE
-320 VADVTYDYAPVTS
+320 DVAVVTYDYEPVTS

-360 GVEAKIEELTEKLG
+360 GVEAKIEEIKEKLG
-374 GNVEISTVFD
+374 GNVEIYAVFD

-396 TIEGTL
+396 TIEGSL

-553 GPKIE
+553 TPK
-558 GANEQVSEAQLASQM
+558 NVVSLDQMSESQLASQM
-573 ELAREEEE
+573 EQAREVEE
-581 QKEKKSWLQRGYIPI
+581 QKEKKSWLQRGYIPV

-601 AHPVVTLI
+601 AHPVITLI

-648 TFEQRDEASNVVEAL
+648 TFEQRDEASNVVESL

-676 FGGRADGRVNFG
+676 FGGRADGRVNLG

-700 AKDADGDAVK
+700 AKDADGDAIK
-710 EAIQDGIDART
+710 DAIQKGIDARS
-721 DIGETSISA
+721 DIGETTISA

-749 SDEALFAAV
+749 NDEALFAAV
-758 EKVRTGMLAVE
+758 EKVRSAMLEVE

-809 STLRPSSI
+809 TTLRPSSI
-817 GNVNIE
+817 GDVNIE

-828 IFLVQESTPATVEE
+828 IFLVQENTPATLEE

-854 IELKDIADISEVQA
+854 IELQEIADINEVQA

-886 PDSDDLGAVTR
+886 PDTDDLGAVTR
-897 DVTAALTEIEL
+897 DVTAKLAEIEL

-969 LGLLLLT
+969 LGLLLIT

-1009 RKQGRSIQQSI
+1009 RKQGRTIQQSI
-1020 IDGSRQRLRPILM
+1020 MDGSRQRLRPILM

-1105 RLAEASR
+1105 RLAEAAR

>member
-1 MFRLATASLANRSVV
+1 LFRLATASLANRSVV

-31 TSLRQELL
+31 TSLKQELL

-62 AQVSS
+62 AQISS
-67 LIEGEVR
+67 LIEDEVR

-104 TVEEELNRVIAS
+104 TVEEELNRVVANLK
-116 VQDSLP
+116 DSLP
-122 NDVSPRVISGSFD
+122 SDVSSRVISGSFD

-146 TTGENDALAEILA
+146 TTGDNNALAEILA

-183 EITLDLKAKVLRE
+183 EITLDLKTKVLRD
-196 NGLSQQA
+196 NGLSQQS

-217 GSITDSQG
+217 GSITDTEG
-225 ELQIEIGTNVNSLE
+225 ELQIEVGTNVNSLE
-239 DFKSLPLI
+239 DFKKLPLI
-247 SSNTQNAQ
+247 ASNTQNSQ
-255 AAAQAAAAQAAAA
+255 SAAQAAAA

-274 AAAQAA
+274 A
-280 AAQAA
+280 
-285 AAAAAAGQGAPGV
+285 GQGAPGI

-308 APSEPK
+308 AEPE
-314 ILTIGE
+314 ILTIE
-320 VADVTYDYAPVTS
+320 DVAIVTYDYEPITS

-360 GVEAKIEELTEKLG
+360 GVEAKIEEIKEKLG
-374 GNVEISTVFD
+374 GNVEIYAVFD

-553 GPKIE
+553 TPK
-558 GANEQVSEAQLASQM
+558 NVVSLDQMSESQLASQM
-573 ELAREEEE
+573 EQAREVEE
-581 QKEKKSWLQRGYIPI
+581 QKEKKSWLQRGYIPV

-601 AHPVVTLI
+601 AHPVITLI

-648 TFEQRDEASNVVEAL
+648 TFEQRDEASNVVESL
-663 ILEQDGVETVLAT
+663 ILEQEGVETVLAT

-700 AKDADGDAVK
+700 AKDADGDAIK
-710 EAIQDGIDART
+710 DAIQKGIDARS

-749 SDEALFAAV
+749 NDEALFAAV
-758 EKVRTGMLAVE
+758 EKVRSGMIAVE

-809 STLRPSSI
+809 TTLRPSSI
-817 GNVNIE
+817 GDVNIE

-828 IFLVQESTPATVEE
+828 IFLVQDDTPATLEE
-842 IEEIQIPTRRGV
+842 IEEIQIPTRSGV
-854 IELKDIADISEVQA
+854 IELQEIADISEVQA

-886 PDSDDLGAVTR
+886 PDTDDLGAVTR
-897 DVTAALTEIEL
+897 DVTAKLAEIEL

-948 FSSLIQPLILLISI
+948 FSSLVQPLILLISI

-969 LGLLLLT
+969 LGLLLIT

-1009 RKQGRSIQQSI
+1009 RKQGRTIQQSI
-1020 IDGSRQRLRPILM
+1020 MDGSRQRLRPILM

-1105 RLAEASR
+1105 RLAEAAR

>member
-1 MFRLATASLANRSVV
+1 MFRLATGSLANRSVV
-16 GLLTVLIVASGLLSL
+16 GLLTVLIIGAGLLSL
-31 TSLRQELL
+31 TSLKQELL

-47 SIVTPYPGASPEIVD
+47 SIVTAYPGASPEIVD
-62 AQVSS
+62 AQISS
-67 LIEGEVR
+67 LIEDEVR
-74 TLNNL
+74 TLDNL
-79 VTVRS
+79 VNVRS

-104 TVEEELNRVIAS
+104 EVEERLNGVVS
-116 VQDSLP
+116 SLQDSLP
-122 NDVSPRVISGSFD
+122 GDVSPRVISGSFD

-146 TTGENDALAEILA
+146 TTGDNDAIAEILA
-159 DVATPILSQVPGIQE
+159 DVAVPILSQVPGVQD

-183 EITLDLKAKVLRE
+183 QITLDLKADVLRA

-203 IVDALRA
+203 IVDALRD
-210 NGFIIPA
+210 NGFVIPA
-217 GSITDSQG
+217 GSILDNSG
-225 ELQIEIGTNVNSLE
+225 ELQIEVGTEVNSIE
-239 DFKSLPLI
+239 DFKKLPLI
-247 SSNTQNAQ
+247 SANPQLSP
-255 AAAQAAAAQAAAA
+255 
-268 QAAAAA
+268 AAAAA
-274 AAAQAA
+274 IPGLQAPV
-280 AAQAA
+280 
-285 AAAAAAGQGAPGV
+285 APL
-298 PAAPS
+298 APEILS
-303 IPAAP
+303 I
-308 APSEPK
+308 
-314 ILTIGE
+314 GD
-320 VADVTYDYAPVTS
+320 VADVVYGYAPVTS

-360 GVEAKIEELTEKLG
+360 GVEAKIDELKEKLG

-433 VTFAGL
+433 ITFAGL
-439 LVSDYSL
+439 LISDYSL

-536 LIVSLT
+536 LVVSLT

-553 GPKIE
+553 SPVVE
-558 GANEQVSEAQLASQM
+558 ADSSQMTEQQVSDQM
-573 ELAREEEE
+573 EKAREVEE
-581 QKEKKSWLQRGYIPI
+581 QKERKSWLQRGYIPI
-596 LKTTQ
+596 LRTTQ

-648 TFEQRDEASNVVEAL
+648 TFAQRDKASEIVEDL

-700 AKDADGDAVK
+700 AKDADGDAIK
-710 EAIQDGIDART
+710 EAIQKGIDSRT
-721 DIGETSISA
+721 DIGKTSISA

-743 IKISGT
+743 IKIAGT
-749 SDEALFAAV
+749 SDKALFEAV
-758 EKVRTGMLAVE
+758 DRIRSAMTAVQ
-769 NLSEITSSLS
+769 NISEISSSLS
-779 EQQRTLKITVDR
+779 EQQRTLKISVDR

-809 STLRPSSI
+809 ATLRPSSI
-817 GNVNIE
+817 GNVNID

-828 IFLVQESTPATVEE
+828 IFIVQENTPATVEE
-842 IEEIQIPTRRGV
+842 IRQIQIPTRLGV
-854 IELKDIADISEVQA
+854 IELQEIATIQEVQA

-897 DVTAALTEIEL
+897 DVTAQLAEVEL
-908 PVGATATIG
+908 PLGATATIG

-928 QLGLALLAAVAIVYL
+928 QLGLALLAAIAIVYL
-943 VMVAT
+943 VMVGT
-948 FSSLIQPLILLISI
+948 FSSLVQPLILLISI

-976 DTPLGV
+976 DTALGV

-1020 IDGSRQRLRPILM
+1020 MDGSRQRLRPILM

-1059 AIVVIGGLVSSTLLT
+1059 AIVVIGGLVSSTALT

-1089 ERKALKG
+1089 ERKELKG
-1096 PKKPRGKAR
+1096 PKKSKGKAR
-1105 RLAEASR
+1105 RLAQAAR

>member
-31 TSLRQELL
+31 TSLKQELL

-62 AQVSS
+62 AQISS
-67 LIEGEVR
+67 LIEDEVR

-104 TVEEELNRVIAS
+104 TVEEELNRVIANLK
-116 VQDSLP
+116 DSLP
-122 NDVSPRVISGSFD
+122 SDVSSRVISGSFD
-135 SVPIIV
+135 TVPIIV

-146 TTGENDALAEILA
+146 TTGNNNELAEILA

-183 EITLDLKAKVLRE
+183 EITLDLKAKVLRD
-196 NGLSQQA
+196 NGLSQQS
-203 IVDALRA
+203 IVEALRA

-217 GSITDSQG
+217 GSITDTQG
-225 ELQIEIGTNVNSLE
+225 ELQIEVGTNVNALE
-239 DFKSLPLI
+239 DFKKLPLI

-274 AAAQAA
+274 AAA
-280 AAQAA
+280 
-285 AAAAAAGQGAPGV
+285 GQGAPGI

-303 IPAAP
+303 IPAA
-308 APSEPK
+308 AADEPE
-314 ILTIGE
+314 ILTIE
-320 VADVTYDYAPVTS
+320 DVAVVTYDYEPVTS

-360 GVEAKIEELTEKLG
+360 GVEAKIAEIKEKLG
-374 GNVEISTVFD
+374 GNVEIYAVFD

-553 GPKIE
+553 TPK
-558 GANEQVSEAQLASQM
+558 NVVSLDQMSESQLAYQM
-573 ELAREEEE
+573 EQAREVEE
-581 QKEKKSWLQRGYIPI
+581 QKEKKSWLQRGYIPV

-601 AHPVVTLI
+601 AHPVITLI

-676 FGGRADGRVNFG
+676 FGGRADGRVNLG

-700 AKDADGDAVK
+700 AKDADGDAIK
-710 EAIQDGIDART
+710 DAIQKGIDARS
-721 DIGETSISA
+721 DIGETTISA

-749 SDEALFAAV
+749 NDEALFAAV
-758 EKVRTGMLAVE
+758 EKVRSGMIAVE

-809 STLRPSSI
+809 TTLRPSSI
-817 GNVNIE
+817 GDVNIE

-828 IFLVQESTPATVEE
+828 IFLVQENTPATVEE
-842 IEEIQIPTRRGV
+842 IEEIQIPTRSGV
-854 IELKDIADISEVQA
+854 IELQEIADISEVQA

-886 PDSDDLGAVTR
+886 PDTDDLGAVTR
-897 DVTAALTEIEL
+897 DVTAKLAEIDL

-948 FSSLIQPLILLISI
+948 FSSLVQPLILLISI

-969 LGLLLLT
+969 LGLLLIT

-1009 RKQGRSIQQSI
+1009 RKQGRTIQQSI

-1105 RLAEASR
+1105 RIAEADR

>member
-16 GLLTVLIVASGLLSL
+16 GLLTVLVIGAGLLSATAL
-31 TSLRQELL
+31 KQELL

-47 SIVTPYPGASPEIVD
+47 SIVTAYPGASPEIVD

-67 LIEGEVR
+67 VIEDQVR
-74 TLNNL
+74 TLDNL
-79 VTVRS
+79 VNVRS

-96 FDFGTTTA
+96 FDFGTTTSD
-104 TVEEELNRVIAS
+104 VEEKLNSVIAS

-122 NDVSPRVISGSFD
+122 GDVAPRVISGSFD

-146 TTGENDALAEILA
+146 TTGDNDALAEILA
-159 DVATPILSQVPGIQE
+159 DVAVPILSQVPGVQE
-174 ITVAGGKQK
+174 ITVAGGKKKQ
-183 EITLDLKAKVLRE
+183 ITLDLKADVLRE
-196 NGLSQQA
+196 NGLTQQN
-203 IVDALRA
+203 IVEALRA
-210 NGFIIPA
+210 NGFVIPA
-217 GSITDSQG
+217 GSILDNAG
-225 ELQIEIGTNVNSLE
+225 ELQIEVGTQVNSLQ
-239 DFKSLPLI
+239 DFNKLPLI
-247 SSNTQNAQ
+247 SANPQ
-255 AAAQAAAAQAAAA
+255 ANQ
-268 QAAAAA
+268 AAAA

-285 AAAAAAGQGAPGV
+285 AAAAAQGAPGQAPAPGAQAPEV
-298 PAAPS
+298 PAAPEILS
-303 IPAAP
+303 I
-308 APSEPK
+308 ED
-314 ILTIGE
+314 
-320 VADVTYDYAPVTS
+320 VADVTYDYEPVTS

-360 GVEAKIEELTEKLG
+360 AVEAKIEELTEKLG
-374 GNVEISTVFD
+374 GNVEINSVFD

-433 VTFAGL
+433 ITFAGL
-439 LVSDYSL
+439 LISDYSL

-553 GPKIE
+553 APKVVGLVSE
-558 GANEQVSEAQLASQM
+558 MNQQQVSDQM
-573 ELAREEEE
+573 EKAREFEE
-581 QKEKKSWLQRGYIPI
+581 QKERRSWLQRGYIPI
-596 LKTTQ
+596 LRTTQ

-648 TFEQRDEASNVVEAL
+648 TFEQRDKASEIVEDL

-700 AKDADGDAVK
+700 AKDADGDVIK
-710 EAIQDGIDART
+710 EAIQDGIDARS

-743 IKISGT
+743 IKIAGT
-749 SDEALFAAV
+749 SDEALFEAV
-758 EKVRTGMLAVE
+758 DRVRSGMTTVQ
-769 NLSEITSSLS
+769 NISEISSSLS

-817 GNVNIE
+817 GDVNID
-823 NESTP
+823 NEATP
-828 IFLVQESTPATVEE
+828 IFIVQENTPATLEE
-842 IEEIQIPTRRGV
+842 IREIQIPTRQGV
-854 IELKDIADISEVQA
+854 IELQEIATVQEVQA

-886 PDSDDLGAVTR
+886 PDTDDLGAVTR
-897 DVTAALTEIEL
+897 EVTAQLDEIDL
-908 PVGATATIG
+908 PLGATATIG

-943 VMVAT
+943 VMVGT
-948 FSSLIQPLILLISI
+948 FSSLVQPLILLISI

-1020 IDGSRQRLRPILM
+1020 MDGSRQRLRPILM

-1089 ERKALKG
+1089 ERRALKG
-1096 PKKPRGKAR
+1096 PKKQRGKKR
-1105 RLAEASR
+1105 RLAKAAR

>member
-1 MFRLATASLANRSVV
+1 M
-16 GLLTVLIVASGLLSL
+16 LIVASGLLSL
-31 TSLRQELL
+31 TSLKQELL

-62 AQVSS
+62 AQISS
-67 LIEGEVR
+67 LIEDEVR

-104 TVEEELNRVIAS
+104 TVEEELNRVIANLK
-116 VQDSLP
+116 DSLP
-122 NDVSPRVISGSFD
+122 SDVSPRVVSGSFD

-146 TTGENDALAEILA
+146 TTGDNDALAEILA

-196 NGLSQQA
+196 NGLSQQS

-210 NGFIIPA
+210 NGFVIPA
-217 GSITDSQG
+217 GSITDTQG
-225 ELQIEIGTNVNSLE
+225 ELQIEVGTNVNSLKA
-239 DFKSLPLI
+239 FKKLPLI
-247 SSNTQNAQ
+247 SSNTQTSQ

-274 AAAQAA
+274 AAA
-280 AAQAA
+280 
-285 AAAAAAGQGAPGV
+285 GPGAPAI
-298 PAAPS
+298 PTAPS

-308 APSEPK
+308 AVPK
-314 ILTIGE
+314 ILTISD
-320 VADVTYDYAPVTS
+320 VAKVTYDYAPVTS

-360 GVEAKIEELTEKLG
+360 GVEAKIEELTKKLG
-374 GNVEISTVFD
+374 GNVEINAVFD

-396 TIEGTL
+396 TIEGSL

-410 ILVFLGSIRSTLVT
+410 ILVFLGSLRSTLVT

-553 GPKIE
+553 APSTE
-558 GANEQVSEAQLASQM
+558 GTQKKFTESQLASKI
-573 ELAREEEE
+573 EKAREVEE
-581 QKEKKSWLQRGYIPI
+581 QKEKKSWLQRGYIPV

-648 TFEQRDEASNVVEAL
+648 TFEQRDDASNVVESL

-676 FGGRADGRVNFG
+676 FGGRADGRVNLG

-700 AKDADGDAVK
+700 AKDADGDAIK
-710 EAIQDGIDART
+710 DAIQKGIDARS
-721 DIGETSISA
+721 DIGETTISA

-743 IKISGT
+743 VKISGT

-758 EKVRTGMLAVE
+758 EKVRSGMLEVE

-779 EQQRTLKITVDR
+779 EQQRTLKITVNR

-817 GNVNIE
+817 GDVNIE

-828 IFLVQESTPATVEE
+828 IFLVQENTPATLQE

-854 IELKDIADISEVQA
+854 IELNKIADIREVQA

-886 PDSDDLGAVTR
+886 PDTDDLGAVTR
-897 DVTAALTEIEL
+897 DVTAQLSEIEL

-948 FSSLIQPLILLISI
+948 FSSLVQPLILLISI

-969 LGLLLLT
+969 LGLLLIT

-1009 RKQGRSIQQSI
+1009 RKQGRTIQQSI
-1020 IDGSRQRLRPILM
+1020 MDGSRQRLRPILM

-1046 FGITGGGFISQPL
+1046 LGITGGGFISQPL

-1089 ERKALKG
+1089 VRKALK
-1096 PKKPRGKAR
+1096 KAR
-1105 RLAEASR
+1105 KPKSKAKAKSRNAR